1 MDMPR
6 FVDRSDAGR
15 QLARRLE
22 HLRDADPVVLALPR
36 GGVPVAH
43 EVAASLGATLDVLPV
58 RKLGVPVHPELA
70 MGAIGEGGA
79 RVLDRALV
87 RRLGVTEKEVEAA
100 EQRERDVLEARAA
113 RLRAGRLPV
122 DLTGRTVVVV
132 DDGMATGATAR
143 VACQVARARGAAR
156 VVLAVPVAA
165 AKVAKGFGE
174 ADEVVVVDTPP
185 LFRAV
190 GLHYADFRPTTDAEA
205 ARLLADPRHHAP
217 PGPAVSATPDHPADG
232 DSDIDSDID
241 TDSDVEVVADGVAL
255 GAHLVIPAGA
265 DGVVLFA
272 HGSGSSRHSPRNR
285 FVASALHDAGLGTL
299 LLDLLTTD
307 EEADRAKVFD
317 IPLLGRRLLAATDW
331 VLATRPDTAAGL
343 GYFGA
348 STGAGAALYAAAL
361 AGDRVRAVVS
371 RGGRPDLAMEWLDR
385 VTAPTLLIVGSR
397 DPTVLALNEQA
408 RARMRCQTR
417 LAVVPRATHLF
428 TEPGALERVAQL
440 SRDWFAHHL
449 ETVRRERG
457 DAR

>member
-1 MDMPR
+1 VIDMTR

-22 HLRDADPVVLALPR
+22 HLRHADPVVLALPR

-43 EVAASLGATLDVLPV
+43 EVAASLGAPLDVLAV

-79 RVLDRALV
+79 RVLDPALI
-87 RRLGVTEKEVEAA
+87 RRLRVTEQQVEAA
-100 EQRERDVLEARAA
+100 EQREREVLAARGA
-113 RLRAGRLPV
+113 RLRAGRPPV
-122 DLTGRTVVVV
+122 DLTGRTVVIV

-143 VACQVARARGAAR
+143 VACQVARARGASW

-165 AKVAKGFGE
+165 AKVAKGFAD

-185 LFRAV
+185 HFRAV

-205 ARLLADPRHHAP
+205 ARLLADARRRAP
-217 PGPAVSATPDHPADG
+217 SGAADPVTADHPVE
-232 DSDIDSDID
+232 SDVGS
-241 TDSDVEVVADGVAL
+241 DSDVEVVAEGVVL
-255 GAHLVIPAGA
+255 GAHLTVPAGA
-265 DGVVLFA
+265 EAVVLFA

-285 FVASALHDAGLGTL
+285 FVASSLHDVGLGTL
-299 LLDLLTTD
+299 LLDLLTAD
-307 EEADRAKVFD
+307 EETDRAKVFD

-331 VLATRPDTAAGL
+331 VLAQHRDTITGL

-348 STGAGAALYAAAL
+348 STGAGAALYAAAI
-361 AGDRVRAVVS
+361 AGDRVGAVVS

-397 DPTVLALNEQA
+397 DPAVITLNEEA
-408 RARMRCQTR
+408 RARMQCPTR
-417 LAVVPRATHLF
+417 LAVVPGATHLF
-428 TEPGALERVAQL
+428 TEPGVLERVAQL
-440 SRDWFAHHL
+440 SRDWFSNHIQ
-449 ETVRRERG
+449 TVPRATGGRR
-457 DAR
+457 